1 LNSGQAVVALGLYLT
16 IRMGAAAF
24 VVGDKFTITIGL
36 QVTNFPE
43 RELKAM
49 IRLAEDER
57 PDALGEILA
66 QADGFSSYFMAA
78 LGISPRTHP
87 NTCLMLQIGSLIG
100 CYGSMH
106 FKGLYQRRRPSQL
119 APGLMP
125 PIPVPG
131 HPAYPSGHSTQAHL
145 MALCVKEVLPTG
157 TVQNALGEVID
168 ELADRIARNREIA
181 GLHFESDSKAGVN
194 LAQSLLDVLSSNT
207 LPMTWPQ
214 SIPPAPNAPTERRFQ
229 HIRNAAQGEWP

>member
-1 LNSGQAVVALGLYLT
+1 
-16 IRMGAAAF
+16 M
-24 VVGDKFTITIGL
+24 
-36 QVTNFPE
+36 TNFPE
-43 RELKAM
+43 RELKAL

-66 QADGFSSYFMAA
+66 QADGFSSYFMSA

-106 FKGLYQRRRPSQL
+106 FKNFYQRRRPSQL

-145 MALCVKEVLPTG
+145 MALCVREVLPTAAL
-157 TVQNALGEVID
+157 QNALGEVID

-181 GLHFESDSKAGVN
+181 GLHFESDSKAGAN
-194 LAQSLLDVLSSNT
+194 LAQSLFEVLSSKALPLTVPLRFRRRPTGRRPT
-207 LPMTWPQ
+207 LPIHQDGRAAENGHDGGSNRRPRAA
-214 SIPPAPNAPTERRFQ
+214 PARTSR
-229 HIRNAAQGEWP
+229 

>member
-1 LNSGQAVVALGLYLT
+1 LIAGEAVVANQLYLK
-16 IRMGAAAF
+16 IRKGTLDF
-24 VVGDKFTITIGL
+24 VAGDTFTITIDL
-36 QVTNFPE
+36 QTANFPE
-43 RELKAM
+43 RELKAL

-57 PDALGEILA
+57 PDALGEIIA
-66 QADGFSSYFMAA
+66 QNNSFASYFAAA

-87 NTCLMLQIGSLIG
+87 NTCLMLQIGGLIG

-145 MALCVKEVLPTG
+145 MALCVKRALPTAIRP
-157 TVQNALGEVID
+157 ALGIVID

-181 GLHFESDSKAGVN
+181 GLHFESDSKAGEN
-194 LAQSLLDVLSSNT
+194 LAQSLIDVLSST
-207 LPMTWPQ
+207 ALPVTVPQ
-214 SIPPAPNAPTERRFQ
+214 SIPPAGSTAARRRFED
-229 HIRNAAQGEWP
+229 IRAAAQAEWP